1 MSTPRLTAS
10 AVLAVALALTGCAG
24 GGDDTATSGSGSAHG
39 SGHSSTDS
47 GGKQANDADV
57 AFLSGMKPHHEQAV
71 EMSEIVL
78 AADVPAQVAALAR
91 QIRGAQAPEIEQIDR
106 MLTDLG
112 ESTDAASHSGHHSAH
127 GGMMSEADLTAL
139 RAAKGTQAARLY
151 LQAMIEHHEGAID
164 ASETEL
170 DDGTY
175 EPARE
180 LARSI
185 AQAQAEEIA
194 TMRDLLTQL

>member
-24 GGDDTATSGSGSAHG
+24 GGDDTARSGSGSAHG
-39 SGHSSTDS
+39 SGHSSTGS
-47 GGKQANDADV
+47 GSKQANDADV
-57 AFLSGMKPHHEQAV
+57 AFLSGMKPHHAQAV

-78 AADVPAQVAALAR
+78 AADVPEQVAAVAR
-91 QIRGAQAPEIEQIDR
+91 QIRGAQAPEIEQMDR

-112 ESTDAASHSGHHSAH
+112 ESTDAAAHSGHHSAH

-139 RAAKGTQAARLY
+139 RAAKGAEAARLY
-151 LQAMIEHHEGAID
+151 LEAMIEHHEGAID
-164 ASETEL
+164 ASDAEL